1 MNNSATTCNLTLLN
15 HNNRIEFNIKTISN
29 ILRFDP
35 YEDPYYFKVSEKQ
48 KIGKWIVHKAESE
61 YIDDESIN
69 KKILQYIY
77 EVKDFNKEKLSK
89 LLT

>member
-15 HNNRIEFNIKTISN
+15 HNDRIEFTIKKISN
-29 ILRFDP
+29 ILRFNP

-48 KIGKWIVHKAESE
+48 KIGKWIVYKAENE
-61 YIDDESIN
+61 CIGNESIN

-77 EVKDFNKEKLSK
+77 EVKKFNKEKLSE